1 MGAKTVRED
10 SERSGPMNE
19 SAPPDVRYAFYAI
32 LVTQIF
38 TFLGLVV
45 SLAKQWLDNQS
56 IREQNDRQLRK
67 QDITIAKQAELH
79 EELNGA
85 KALAIAAAT
94 AAGVDR
100 GKLLGKAEEQNRVA
114 IKVAAADASAERLE
128 TIKGGGQI
136 DD

>member
-1 MGAKTVRED
+1 
-10 SERSGPMNE
+10 MNE

-67 QDITIAKQAELH
+67 QDITIAKQGELH

-85 KALAIAAAT
+85 KELAIAAAM
-94 AAGVDR
+94 AAGVDK

-128 TIKGGGQI
+128 TIKGGGK
-136 DD
+136 